1 MSKMHPHI
9 HTARFSLT
17 MFRLCLRTLIYT
29 QVISFCPLVLTLRSL
44 QSLIGIN
51 LDGIQI
57 TGSIAKLGGPRGL
70 AKNGNRNICL

>member
-1 MSKMHPHI
+1 MHPRI
-9 HTARFSLT
+9 HTAPFSLT
-17 MFRLCLRTLIYT
+17 MFRSCLHTLIYT
-29 QVISFCPLVLTLRSL
+29 QVTSFCPLVLTLRSL

-70 AKNGNRNICL
+70 AKNGN